1 MFLCRRGFFI
11 SINVY
16 VMCTQQI
23 DSGEAFERRVEE
35 VSLRHDSTLLV
46 DVRGTPRRRPIDV
59 ELGL

>member
-1 MFLCRRGFFI
+1 
-11 SINVY
+11 
-16 VMCTQQI
+16 MCTQQI

-35 VSLRHDSTLLV
+35 VSLRHDSTLQV